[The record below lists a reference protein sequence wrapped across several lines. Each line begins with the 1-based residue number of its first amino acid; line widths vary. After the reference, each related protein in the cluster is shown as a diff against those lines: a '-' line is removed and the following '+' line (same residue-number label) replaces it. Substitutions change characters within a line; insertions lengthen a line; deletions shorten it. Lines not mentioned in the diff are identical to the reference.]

1 VFSFAL
7 TVSALCS
14 VLVAIVPVAIAL
26 RRSTL
31 DLTGT
36 RVAAA
41 RTRLSSCL
49 VVAGLLAAIGLYGL
63 VSYTVVRSLREL
75 AIRIA
80 LGGRRTRVLALVMSR
95 GLRLVV
101 AGLVIGTAMSLW
113 VVRFLTSYL
122 FGVAPRDPWT
132 IGLTVT
138 VFFIAG
144 MAGVFLPAR
153 RASRI
158 DPMEAL
164 RMP

>member
-1 VFSFAL
+1 
-7 TVSALCS
+7 
-14 VLVAIVPVAIAL
+14 
-26 RRSTL
+26 
-31 DLTGT
+31 
-36 RVAAA
+36 
-41 RTRLSSCL
+41 
-49 VVAGLLAAIGLYGL
+49 

-80 LGGRRTRVLALVMSR
+80 LGGSRTRVLALVMSR

-138 VFFIAG
+138 VFFIVG